1 MEWCKAAHPTL
12 SKWGD
17 IVLSLW
23 DVPNVVLPGAPCR
36 GWPLT
41 CGIACEGEELRLLIS
56 TARNL
61 FVLWFFVPGLK
72 LLLLV
77 VAYQPAGP
85 VRASAC
91 LAPQGLPHGSARQG
105 AFLCVCLSVHPC
117 SARGCSVGWFNLLG
131 SEIISHIK
139 PQSPQLAASSVWAW
153 WGLAWLLHVKEW
165 VGKRPSVLGAS
176 LRLLSALGQHR
187 VCVSSHIT
195 GPSLWFPWPLI
206 IQINNHNKSPC
217 ASLGK

>member
-1 MEWCKAAHPTL
+1 MPLCGCHGTCSGFGWARSGKLGWAQLSVPASSLQDRGHPRDNGKGRNEKRDHTMEWCKAAHPTL

-17 IVLSLW
+17 IVLSPW
-23 DVPNVVLPGAPCR
+23 DVPNVVLPGAPCC

-117 SARGCSVGWFNLLG
+117 SAVGLFSG
-131 SEIISHIK
+131 VI
-139 PQSPQLAASSVWAW
+139 
-153 WGLAWLLHVKEW
+153 
-165 VGKRPSVLGAS
+165 
-176 LRLLSALGQHR
+176 
-187 VCVSSHIT
+187 
-195 GPSLWFPWPLI
+195 
-206 IQINNHNKSPC
+206 
-217 ASLGK
+217 